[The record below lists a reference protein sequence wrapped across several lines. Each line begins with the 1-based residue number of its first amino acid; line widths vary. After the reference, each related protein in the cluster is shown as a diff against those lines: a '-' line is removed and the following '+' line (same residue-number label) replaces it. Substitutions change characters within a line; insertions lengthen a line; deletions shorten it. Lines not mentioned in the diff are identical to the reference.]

1 MQTIINAIHSLTS
14 IGRGFQ
20 FVNNADEQDEQMLKY
35 FRNEYKG
42 DWKSAY
48 DYYKYN
54 GEMPKDW

>member
-1 MQTIINAIHSLTS
+1 MQTIINAIHILTS

-54 GEMPKDW
+54 GEMPRDW

>member
-1 MQTIINAIHSLTS
+1 MQYLINALKSITS
-14 IGRGFQ
+14 IGTGFIPQ
-20 FVNNADEQDEQMLKY
+20 TASQDTAMMAY

-54 GEMPKDW
+54 GEMPRDW

>member
-14 IGRGFQ
+14 IGRGFEW
-20 FVNNADEQDEQMLKY
+20 NDAEEQDEQMLKY

-54 GEMPKDW
+54 GEMPRDW

>member
-20 FVNNADEQDEQMLKY
+20 FVNNADEQDEQMLEY

>member
-14 IGRGFQ
+14 IGHGFQ

>member
-1 MQTIINAIHSLTS
+1 MQTIITAIHSLTS

-48 DYYKYN
+48 DYYKLSLIHI
-54 GEMPKDW
+54 

>member
-20 FVNNADEQDEQMLKY
+20 FVNNTDEQDEQMLKY

-54 GEMPKDW
+54 GEMPRDW

>member
-1 MQTIINAIHSLTS
+1 MNTIINAINSITS
-14 IGRGFQ
+14 IGQNFRFETT
-20 FVNNADEQDEQMLKY
+20 DEQDEQMMSY

>member
-54 GEMPKDW
+54 GEMPRDW

>member
-20 FVNNADEQDEQMLKY
+20 FVNNADEQDEQMVKY